1 MFRITSEWKN
11 ATREPKEGAREERC
25 VSLCLCVSEIIVSE
39 RATGAPSAAHQ
50 RASPNEN
57 ATLFPLVKAPGNI
70 SK

>member
-25 VSLCLCVSEIIVSE
+25 VSLCLCVSEIIVSK

-50 RASPNEN
+50 RNEN